1 MVKIASKKKPASIQ
15 LIQQWMSHRF
25 LPMFPLP
32 KIVSYSPM
40 SSGHP
45 LHNSVSSNSCVQ
57 SVFCFFQWGGG
68 FTPWLHLQIA
78 SFPHKSLSKITCGN
92 NIYFLMVVI
101 YRYLDQSLIA
111 LDTNSEVTKNHMVP
125 VIKQLHQQLIQLQE
139 KIQADDSELKANP
152 AISRQVKRM
161 LMVTHHLSVDRWSGC

>member
-1 MVKIASKKKPASIQ
+1 
-15 LIQQWMSHRF
+15 
-25 LPMFPLP
+25 
-32 KIVSYSPM
+32 
-40 SSGHP
+40 
-45 LHNSVSSNSCVQ
+45 
-57 SVFCFFQWGGG
+57 
-68 FTPWLHLQIA
+68 
-78 SFPHKSLSKITCGN
+78 
-92 NIYFLMVVI
+92 MVVI

-161 LMVTHHLSVDRWSGC
+161 LMVTHHLSVDR